1 MNRPAST
8 SGPIDETTHASG
20 APVSVT
26 AIQGEAGLSGA
37 ALPCWCGSGAW
48 SLCFRTPKFGL
59 VRCSACGTYQTDP
72 PPLRADDESA
82 EFYTDYYSKGRAH
95 EVQAALRVSTRN
107 AWFWR
112 VAEKVPQLAEVR
124 ESVIDIGSGDG
135 HTCAELHSAG
145 WPSVTGVEIS
155 RSRVARARQMYPQ
168 IPFYDCPL
176 GDTGISEE
184 SFDLMVMDSVIEHLP
199 KPVAMVR
206 DLRRF
211 LRPGGTI
218 VLLTPNMES
227 GHFRF
232 LQRRWT
238 GMLAPHAHI
247 FLFAAAG
254 LSQLLARAGFRVVKS
269 GSLHMP
275 VCQPADY
282 LKRLLA
288 GDVKGAVWRAHQEIG
303 GFYGRAIG
311 AGPMLYAVA
320 TRP

>member
-1 MNRPAST
+1 VIR
-8 SGPIDETTHASG
+8 
-20 APVSVT
+20 
-26 AIQGEAGLSGA
+26 GEAVAGVSTA
-37 ALPCWCGSGAW
+37 ALPCWCGSGRW
-48 SLCFRTPKFGL
+48 SLCFRTPKFGI

-72 PPLRADDESA
+72 PPLRGDDESA
-82 EFYTDYYSKGRAH
+82 EFYTDYYSKSHA
-95 EVQAALRVSTRN
+95 VPVAPAAPVASRN

-112 VAEKVPQLAEVR
+112 VAEKVPQLAAIR
-124 ESVIDIGSGDG
+124 KSVIDIGSGDG
-135 HTCAELHSAG
+135 HTCAELHAAG

-155 RSRVARARQMYPQ
+155 RTRVALARRLYPR

-176 GDTGISEE
+176 DETGIPED

-199 KPVAMVR
+199 NPVELMR

-211 LRPGGTI
+211 LKPGGTI

-247 FLFAAAG
+247 FLFTGAG
-254 LSQLLARAGFRVVKS
+254 LSQLLTRAGFTVS
-269 GSLHMP
+269 THGSLHMP
-275 VCQPADY
+275 AYTPVDFV
-282 LKRLLA
+282 KRLA
-288 GDVKGAVWRAHQEIG
+288 SGDAKGAIWRAHQEIG
-303 GFYGRAIG
+303 GMYGRAIG

-320 TRP
+320 SRP